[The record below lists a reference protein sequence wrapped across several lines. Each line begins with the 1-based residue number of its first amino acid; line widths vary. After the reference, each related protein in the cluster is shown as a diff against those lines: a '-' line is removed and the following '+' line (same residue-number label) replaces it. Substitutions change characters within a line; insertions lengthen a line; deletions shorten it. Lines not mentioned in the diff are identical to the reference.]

1 MHIEVAV
8 CLKFCDCEF
17 VFNSSLVSVGNLVVD
32 QFKLCIPSFNMDN
45 GVIKTKVVNV
55 KIERRML
62 FKQALGHGLVP
73 DKIALPGLR
82 TPLLR
87 PSCCV

>member
-1 MHIEVAV
+1 MLTEVAV
-8 CLKFCDCEF
+8 CLNFWDCEF

-32 QFKLCIPSFNMDN
+32 QLKLCIPTFNMDN
-45 GVIKTKVVNV
+45 DVIKTKVVDEKN
-55 KIERRML
+55 ERRML
-62 FKQALGHGLVP
+62 LKWAMGHGRVT